1 MLTPEQVTQYQA
13 DSVSRAMTC
22 ANCGEKLHVL
32 EIHICEHC
40 CSELMADPNGQML
53 EDGENAET

>member
-1 MLTPEQVTQYQA
+1 MLSQSEAQSYEQQ
-13 DSVSRAMTC
+13 SNSRAMTC

-53 EDGENAET
+53 EEDDG